1 MAEVSLGADEPSTQ
15 TLPGEG
21 ILKIYWILG
30 AEPGAL
36 EHAGRL
42 RLSCVGLE
50 LPHLQ
55 RGKQGVPEPQGQG
68 LTPGL
73 LGGAGAGWVGASG
86 VLLSALDRS
95 VVTLRA
101 WF

>member
-1 MAEVSLGADEPSTQ
+1 MAEVSLGAAEPRTQ
-15 TLPGEG
+15 SPPGEG
-21 ILKIYWILG
+21 ILKTYWILE
-30 AEPGAL
+30 AEPRAL
-36 EHAGRL
+36 EHPGRL

-86 VLLSALDRS
+86 VFLSALDTS
-95 VVTLRA
+95 GVILRA